1 MGLQADMKNTNL
13 GALAACALLLLAAS
27 GCAPTPPSDF
37 YVLTP
42 VSAAGASA
50 PVPSRESLSVSVGPV
65 KIPEYLNR
73 AQIVTRAGRNR
84 LEVNEFNRW
93 GGTLVSNLSSV
104 VAENLSV
111 LLGTD
116 EVFVFPTQDPVSPRY
131 RVILAVAKLD
141 GTLGE
146 SAVLDARWLITG
158 PRRREQL
165 ATGRTQIRETPDG
178 DGYESYV
185 AAQSRAVEALSREIA
200 AEIVALIDAG
210 S

>member
-1 MGLQADMKNTNL
+1 MELQADMTVTNFT
-13 GALAACALLLLAAS
+13 AMAACALLFLATA

-42 VSAAGASA
+42 MAAADEPAGAPA
-50 PVPSRESLSVSVGPV
+50 GEALSVSVGPV

-84 LEVNEFNRW
+84 LDVNEFNRW
-93 GGTLVSNLSSV
+93 GGALASNLSTV
-104 VAENLSV
+104 IAENLSA

-131 RVILAVAKLD
+131 RVLLTIAKFD
-141 GTLGE
+141 GILGE

-165 ATGRTQIRETPDG
+165 ATGRTTIREMPEGG
-178 DGYESYV
+178 DYDSYV
-185 AAQSRAVEALSREIA
+185 AAQSRALEALSREIA
-200 AEIVALIDAG
+200 AEIALLIDAG